1 MMKHTYLL
9 APFLLL
15 DAIVSL
21 AVWDPRFSYDVP
33 CVPDIDM
40 VSVETIVKKYKDQIG
55 YQEFTPRHELYFNP
69 IPFAPQEF
77 HQYQPNHVTL
87 APTWVLTIPRG
98 RVCSKTG
105 YVFIDEKYLLR
116 NLLCHAGWFVHQLN
130 LLNWEKQNFKNPR
143 KVSGRVA
150 VITRLGAENYS
161 HFMVDVLGR
170 LAILEMMGVDYDW
183 LYVPYN
189 KPHIHQILTAWGID
203 PLKII
208 QPEGEFNYIEADEL
222 IVPSYTANLQSTP
235 HVTYNHLVDLCAQYW
250 PTWLTDYYRY
260 KFLPL
265 VQKTPIDQERFS
277 KRVFISR
284 KDSHWRVL
292 INEDEVFALFEA
304 HGFKRYVL
312 SELTFLEQVALFNN
326 AEIVVGAHGTAMC
339 NMVFCSSDV
348 KIVEIFQQRVDSC
361 FAFLAQSLGLNYTPV
376 KTAEFILHDRGGGA
390 ATIAPLDIIE
400 NIIKSLNL

>member
-1 MMKHTYLL
+1 MMKHGYVLGSVLL
-9 APFLLL
+9 FCS
-15 DAIVSL
+15 IVNQ
-21 AVWDPRFSYDVP
+21 AVWDPRFVYDVP

-40 VSVETIVKKYKDQIG
+40 VSVETIVKKYKNEIE
-55 YQEFTPRHELYFNP
+55 YQQFTPAQELCFTP
-69 IPFAPQEF
+69 IPFAPEEF

-98 RVCSKTG
+98 RACSRTG

-116 NLLCHAGWFVHQLN
+116 SLLCHAGWFVHQLN
-130 LLNWEKQNFKNPR
+130 LLNWEKSMFHNPR
-143 KVSGRVA
+143 KISGRVA

-189 KPHIHQILTAWGID
+189 KPHIKQILDAWGID

-250 PTWLTDYYRY
+250 PKWLTDYYKY

-265 VQKTPIDQERFS
+265 VKKNPMNPERLS

-284 KDSHWRVL
+284 KDSGWRVL
-292 INEDEVFALFEA
+292 LNEDDVFALFEA
-304 HGFKRYVL
+304 HGFKKYVL
-312 SELTFLEQVALFNN
+312 SDLTFLEQVELFNN
-326 AEIVVGAHGTAMC
+326 AEIIVGAHGTAMC
-339 NMVFCSSDV
+339 NITFCSPGTKV
-348 KIVEIFQQRVDSC
+348 VELFQQRVDSC
-361 FAFLAQSLGLNYTPV
+361 FAFLAESLELDYMPV
-376 KTAEFILHDRGGGA
+376 KTADFILHDRGGGA
-390 ATIAPLDIIE
+390 ATVAPLHIIE
-400 NIIKSLNL
+400 DVIKSLNL